1 MTNASASAGAAAMTR
16 RQAWWLAIRPK
27 TLPAA
32 VGPVLVGIG
41 LAAADAAFSLLPALA
56 ALAGALLLQIAS
68 NLANDYYDF
77 VKGYDRVDR
86 KGPTRVAASGLI
98 SLRELKLGLLVV
110 LALAAG
116 VGVYLIWRGGLPI
129 LIIGVAGMISA
140 VIYSGGPFP
149 LSANGLGDL
158 FVFVFFG
165 LAAVVGAYYVQAL
178 TVTPAAWIAA
188 VAPGALITA
197 ILVVNN
203 LRDIESDA
211 RAGKR
216 TLAVR
221 LGATGARAEY
231 TLLLAAAFATPL
243 ALLALQTWQGTAQPA
258 DVLILLPWLTLPKA
272 LRLRAAIYG
281 PAEGPA
287 MNLAL
292 AGTAQLS
299 LWFSALFAVGLALSG
314 LL

>member
-1 MTNASASAGAAAMTR
+1 MNR

-41 LAAADAAFSLLPALA
+41 LAVGDGVFSLMPALA
-56 ALAGALLLQIAS
+56 ALTGALLLQIAS

-77 VKGYDRVDR
+77 VKGYDQADR
-86 KGPTRVAASGLI
+86 TGPTRVAASGLI
-98 SLRELKLGLLVV
+98 SLRELKLGLAVV
-110 LALAAG
+110 LALAAL
-116 VGVYLIWRGGLPI
+116 VGAYLIWVGGLPI

-165 LAAVVGAYYVQAL
+165 LAAVVGTYYVQAL
-178 TVTPAAWIAA
+178 TVTPAVWIAA
-188 VAPGALITA
+188 IAPGTLITA

-203 LRDIESDA
+203 LRDIDTDA
-211 RAGKR
+211 RANKR

-221 LGATGARAEY
+221 LGRAGARGEY
-231 TLLLAAAFATPL
+231 TLLL
-243 ALLALQTWQGTAQPA
+243 LLAYLTPA
-258 DVLILLPWLTLPKA
+258 AMLAVSALGGAVRPVDLLALLPWLTLPKA
-272 LRLRAAIYG
+272 LRLRSVIYSG
-281 PAEGPA
+281 VEGPVL
-287 MNLAL
+287 NKTL

-299 LWFSALFAVGLALSG
+299 LWFSALFAVGLAAAG